1 MEICLCT
8 CELEIG
14 SFQCPGT
21 CGADF
26 LPPSATDSGTVGY
39 GTQIV
44 LSPSFAGCGRL
55 MRYNVTAI
63 CQATG
68 MNDCTIVFQL
78 WRPTQP
84 GVYTLIH
91 STMNSYDPPTNDPA
105 LVFLTFPVDV
115 DFTAGDMVGF
125 FHNPSGSGPLEVV
138 KASASDHSY
147 LQWSSVATLR
157 SVLTTEDAT
166 TTLSELPILNVEG
179 T

>member
-1 MEICLCT
+1 MCT

-14 SFQCPGT
+14 LLQCPDT

-26 LPPSATDSGTVGY
+26 VPSSATDCGAVGY

-44 LSPSFAGCGRL
+44 LSPGFVGCGRL
-55 MRYNVTAI
+55 MTYNVTAI
-63 CQATG
+63 CQEMG
-68 MNDCTIVFQL
+68 MNNCNIVFQL
-78 WRPTQP
+78 WRPTEL

-91 STMNSYDPPTNDPA
+91 STMNSYNPPTSG
-105 LVFLTFPVDV
+105 LGQVLLTFPVDV

-125 FHNPSGSGPLEVV
+125 FHNPSGSGPLEVY

-147 LQWSSVATLR
+147 LQWSSVTTLR

-166 TTLSELPILNVEG
+166 TKLSELPILNVEG

>member
-1 MEICLCT
+1 MCT

-14 SFQCPGT
+14 LFQCPDT

-26 LPPSATDSGTVGY
+26 VPSSAADSGTVDF

-44 LSPSFAGCGRL
+44 LSPGFAGCGRL
-55 MRYNVTAI
+55 VRYNVTAL
-63 CQATG
+63 CQG
-68 MNDCTIVFQL
+68 MEMNDCNIVFQL

-91 STMNSYDPPTNDPA
+91 STMNSYNPPTNG
-105 LVFLTFPVDV
+105 LGQVFLTFPVDV

-125 FHNPSGSGPLEVV
+125 FHNPSGRGPLEVF

-166 TTLSELPILNVEG
+166 TKLSELPILNAEG

>member
-1 MEICLCT
+1 
-8 CELEIG
+8 
-14 SFQCPGT
+14 
-21 CGADF
+21 
-26 LPPSATDSGTVGY
+26 
-39 GTQIV
+39 
-44 LSPSFAGCGRL
+44 
-55 MRYNVTAI
+55 MRYNVTAD

-91 STMNSYDPPTNDPA
+91 STMNSYNPPTDDPA
-105 LVFLTFPVDV
+105 QVFLTFPVDV

-125 FHNPSGSGPLEVV
+125 FHNPSGERPLEVYE
-138 KASASDHSY
+138 ASASDHSY

-166 TTLSELPILNVEG
+166 TTLSELPKLNVEG